1 MSDAS
6 VTSARPL
13 SLLLKMAVMAGV
25 ESAVRIH
32 VQRGDDLNA
41 RDSNGLTP
49 LMLAATRNKPTIC
62 KLLLDA
68 GADDGL
74 FAPSGKNALA
84 IALAAGAHE
93 AAVVLESAIG
103 PIRGSEHL
111 VPNVPLHS
119 DGPIV
124 PLSVQPTEH
133 PTDPIAVNTI
143 EADRAS
149 PTAQV
154 GALEAQ
160 QPLDTPDFDLFGWE
174 PEEDRLPPDA
184 DSSVAEAATAI
195 QSAITGYEPFDS
207 SADWEDIDAYLPE
220 RSLPLARTDDAEAR
234 ERLRLLLLR
243 AVREGSVPHME
254 VEALS
259 LNEDRSANPEAE
271 LMLSMVVND
280 LGAEVDERFEYAS
293 AHENFEV
300 FVKPEATPDEE
311 DIVENS
317 LAFIV
322 RLASHSTEPLR
333 IYQKEFQR
341 ERLVSA
347 QEEVLL
353 GQSMESGLEKALDA
367 LAAWPRGITL
377 TLAAGH
383 LVKFGQRPLSWISLG
398 PVESQP
404 DLELVVDGESAADAV
419 VHDLSD
425 EQVEPNDDSQF
436 DAIQPLG
443 DQGPDFLEAL
453 GILASLPASSAQQGT
468 DWHTIRA
475 TLSSLRLNRRFL
487 LELAD
492 VAGDGDPA
500 SAAQYIEAMMLHQRA
515 RERMAVA
522 NLKLVFHL
530 AKKYLYSGEPLDD
543 LAQEG
548 NIGLLKAI
556 ERFDWR
562 RGFKFS
568 TYATWWIRQQIGRH
582 IADKCR
588 TVRVPVHAHEKAQRI
603 FREIQAFESATGRA
617 PKLDEIAVRVDMPV
631 HKVAALQRLAL
642 EPLPIHELHIDE
654 MIAIEARSDFVSPD
668 PMDIVF
674 ESELL
679 ATIDKLLSTLKPK
692 EEQILRLRFGIGV
705 EDALTLEEVGCQY
718 EVTRERVRQIEAAA
732 IRKLKHPTRMNA
744 FAHAVFGGSLP
755 ANRKEEEGRSERERA
770 EQPLEA
776 KPMQPCIPTKDTPAS
791 LGVPRPAKSSS
802 IDRLL
807 SQAVELGIYIDD
819 DREGISGRLW
829 VNVTEAADIRSRKLV
844 RKLIA
849 LGFEFWH
856 GRGYWK

>member
-1 MSDAS
+1 MSDTS
-6 VTSARPL
+6 VTGSRPL

-49 LMLAATRNKPTIC
+49 LMLSASRNRPTIC

-68 GADDGL
+68 GADDSL
-74 FAPSGKNALA
+74 FDPSGKTALV
-84 IALAAGAHE
+84 IALSAGAQE
-93 AAVVLESAIG
+93 AAVVLGSAIAL
-103 PIRGSEHL
+103 IRGTEQVVPSVPFYSEGS
-111 VPNVPLHS
+111 V
-119 DGPIV
+119 V
-124 PLSVQPTEH
+124 PLSAQTKENA
-133 PTDPIAVNTI
+133 TDPIAVSAI
-143 EADRAS
+143 EAAKEAR
-149 PTAQV
+149 TVQV
-154 GALEAQ
+154 EAVEVH
-160 QPLDTPDFDLFGWE
+160 QPQGMPDFDLLGWE
-174 PEEDRLPPDA
+174 PEEDKLPPDA
-184 DSSVAEAATAI
+184 DSSVVEAATAI
-195 QSAITGYEPFDS
+195 QSAITEYEPFDS
-207 SADWEDIDAYLPE
+207 SEDWEDIDTYLPE
-220 RSLPLARTDDAEAR
+220 RSLPLARTDDAEGR

-271 LMLSMVVND
+271 VLLSMVVND
-280 LGAEVDERFEYAS
+280 LGAEVDERFEHTS

-311 DIVENS
+311 EIVENS

-322 RLASHSTEPLR
+322 GLASHRTEPLR

-341 ERLVSA
+341 ERLISA

-353 GQSMESGLEKALDA
+353 GQAMENGLEKALDA
-367 LAAWPRGITL
+367 LAAWPRGVSL

-383 LVKFGQRPLSWISLG
+383 LVKCGQQPLSWISLG
-398 PVESQP
+398 PIGSQP
-404 DLELVVDGESAADAV
+404 GLELVVDGESTSDAV
-419 VHDLSD
+419 IHDISD
-425 EQVEPNDDSQF
+425 EQVEPDGGSHF
-436 DAIQPLG
+436 GIIQPSDDHNSG
-443 DQGPDFLEAL
+443 FLEAL
-453 GILASLPASSAQQGT
+453 DILASFQASSIQRGA
-468 DWHTIRA
+468 DWKAIRA

-487 LELAD
+487 LDLAD
-492 VAGDGDPA
+492 VANDSDPA
-500 SAAQYIEAMMLHQRA
+500 SATEYVKAMMLHQRA
-515 RERMAVA
+515 REQMTVA

-548 NIGLLKAI
+548 NVGLLKAV

-582 IADKCR
+582 IADKCK
-588 TVRVPVHAHEKAQRI
+588 TVRVPVHVHEKAQRL
-603 FREIQAFESATGRA
+603 FREIRALESEIGRS
-617 PKLDEIAVRVDMPV
+617 PKVDEIAVRVNMPI

-642 EPLPIHELHIDE
+642 EPLAIHELNIDE

-668 PMDIVF
+668 PMDMVF

-679 ATIDKLLSTLKPK
+679 GTIDKLLSTLKPK
-692 EEQILRLRFGIGV
+692 EEQIIRLRFGIGV

-732 IRKLKHPTRMNA
+732 IRKLKHPSRIDA
-744 FAHAVFGGSLP
+744 LSHAVFGGPLSTNL
-755 ANRKEEEGRSERERA
+755 KVEEGHSDPERA
-770 EQPLEA
+770 EQSLVAEPVSPDLPA
-776 KPMQPCIPTKDTPAS
+776 KDIPAS
-791 LGVPRPAKSSS
+791 LSVPRPAKSSS

-807 SQAVELGIYIDD
+807 LQAVELDIYVDD
-819 DREGISGRLW
+819 DRKGPSGRIW
-829 VNVTEAADIRSRKLV
+829 VNITKAVDIRSRKLV
-844 RKLIA
+844 RTLIA
-849 LGFEFWH
+849 LGFEFCP
-856 GRGYWK
+856 GKGYWK